1 MGRLKRK
8 KPILARGHKA
18 KKEDSM
24 VGVDEAPDS
33 ENKSGHKSSDGSDAD
48 REKAARISR
57 KVPPRAVEP
66 SGVLRQ
72 PAFWVKTRQ
81 FLKEV
86 KIELKRV
93 TWPNR
98 KETITSTAVVVI
110 LVLIISF
117 FLGIVDFGL
126 STLVG
131 IILG

>member
-1 MGRLKRK
+1 M
-8 KPILARGHKA
+8 
-18 KKEDSM
+18 
-24 VGVDEAPDS
+24 
-33 ENKSGHKSSDGSDAD
+33 
-48 REKAARISR
+48 
-57 KVPPRAVEP
+57 
-66 SGVLRQ
+66 RQ